1 MQFRLNREIKAYC
14 PDFAPVRAILRE
26 QSAGFVEV
34 KDQVDHYYRI
44 PPADEDG
51 GTRRLKLR
59 VEKGKRTLIYYWDRH
74 EAGARTS
81 RYQLAEANDPRIGEM
96 LETALGT
103 RAVVRKQREL
113 WRKDN
118 AIFNLDRVEGV
129 GQLLEVE
136 VLAEDGCDIDAVAKE
151 YRRLFAPC
159 LGSYII
165 GSNEDL
171 VSAITPP
178 P

>member
-14 PDFAPVRAILRE
+14 PDFAPVRAILCE
-26 QSAGFVEV
+26 QSAEFVEV
-34 KDQVDHYYRI
+34 KEQVDHYYRI

-59 VEKGKRTLIYYWDRH
+59 VEKGKGTLIYYWDRH

-81 RYQLAEANDPRIGEM
+81 RYQLAEADDPLIGEL
-96 LETALGT
+96 LESALGA

-118 AIFNLDRVEGV
+118 VVFNLDRVEGV
-129 GQLLEVE
+129 GQILEVE
-136 VLAEDGCDIDAVAKE
+136 VLAEDNCDIDALAKE

>member
-26 QSAGFVEV
+26 QSAEFVEV

-81 RYQLAEANDPRIGEM
+81 RYRLAEADDPRIGEM

>member
-14 PDFAPVRAILRE
+14 PDFAPVRAILRAG
-26 QSAGFVEV
+26 SAEFVEV
-34 KDQVDHYYRI
+34 KEQVDHYYRI

-59 VEKGKRTLIYYWDRH
+59 VEKGKGTLIYYWDRH

-81 RYQLAEANDPRIGEM
+81 RYQLAEADDPLIGEL
-96 LETALGT
+96 LESALGA

-113 WRKDN
+113 WCKDN
-118 AIFNLDRVEGV
+118 VVFNLDRVEGV
-129 GQLLEVE
+129 GQILEVE
-136 VLAEDGCDIDAVAKE
+136 VLAEDNCDIDALAKE

-159 LGSYII
+159 LGSYTI

>member
-1 MQFRLNREIKAYC
+1 MEFRLNREIKAYC
-14 PDFAPVRAILRE
+14 PDFEPVRTILRTHGAE
-26 QSAGFVEV
+26 FVEV
-34 KDQVDHYYRI
+34 KEQVDHYYRL
-44 PPADEDG
+44 PPADDAG

-59 VEKGKRTLIYYWDRH
+59 AEKGEGTLIYYWDRQ

-81 RYQLAEANDPRIGEM
+81 RYQLAEANDPRMGEM
-96 LETALGT
+96 LDAALGV

-118 AIFNLDRVEGV
+118 VVFNLDTVEGV
-129 GQLLEVE
+129 GQIVEVE
-136 VLAEDGCDIDAVAKE
+136 VLAEDGCDIDALAQE
-151 YRRLFAPC
+151 YRRLFEPC
-159 LGSYII
+159 LGGYIS

-171 VSAITPP
+171 VAAITPP

>member
-26 QSAGFVEV
+26 QSAGLVEV
-34 KDQVDHYYRI
+34 KEQVDYYYNL
-44 PPADEDG
+44 PGGDDSQ

-59 VEKGKRTLIYYWDRH
+59 AEKGKGTLIYYWDLQ

-81 RYQLAEANDPRIGEM
+81 RYQLAEADDPRISEA
-96 LETALGT
+96 LEAALGV

-118 AIFNLDRVEGV
+118 VIFNLDAVEEV

-136 VLAEDGCDIDAVAKE
+136 VLAEGGCDIDAVAKE

-159 LGSYII
+159 LGSYIL

-171 VSAITPP
+171 VIAPNSTP
-178 P
+178 

>member
-14 PDFAPVRAILRE
+14 PDFAPVRAILCE
-26 QSAGFVEV
+26 QSAEFVEV
-34 KDQVDHYYRI
+34 KEQVDHYYRI

-59 VEKGKRTLIYYWDRH
+59 VEKGKGTLIYYWDRH

-81 RYQLAEANDPRIGEM
+81 RYQLAEADDPLIGEL
-96 LETALGT
+96 LESALGA

-118 AIFNLDRVEGV
+118 VVFNLDRVEGV
-129 GQLLEVE
+129 GQILEVE
-136 VLAEDGCDIDAVAKE
+136 VLAEDNCDIYALAKE

>member
-14 PDFAPVRAILRE
+14 PDFAPVRAILGA
-26 QSAGFVEV
+26 QSAEFVEV
-34 KDQVDHYYRI
+34 KEQVDYYYRI

-59 VEKGKRTLIYYWDRH
+59 VENGKGTLIYYWDRH

-81 RYQLAEANDPRIGEM
+81 RYQLAEADDPLIGEL
-96 LETALGT
+96 LESALGA

-118 AIFNLDRVEGV
+118 VIFNLDRVEAV

-136 VLAEDGCDIDAVAKE
+136 VLAEDGCDIDALAKE

>member
-14 PDFAPVRAILRE
+14 PDFAPVRAILCE
-26 QSAGFVEV
+26 QSAEFVEV
-34 KDQVDHYYRI
+34 KEQVDHYYRI

-59 VEKGKRTLIYYWDRH
+59 VEKGKGTLIYYWDRH

-81 RYQLAEANDPRIGEM
+81 RYQLAEADDPLMGEL
-96 LETALGT
+96 LESALGA

-118 AIFNLDRVEGV
+118 VVFNLDRVEGV
-129 GQLLEVE
+129 GQILEVE
-136 VLAEDGCDIDAVAKE
+136 VLAEDNCDIDALAKE

>member
-14 PDFAPVRAILRE
+14 PDFAPVRAILRAG
-26 QSAGFVEV
+26 SAEFVEV
-34 KDQVDHYYRI
+34 KEQVDHYYRI

-59 VEKGKRTLIYYWDRH
+59 VEKGKGTLIYYWDRH

-81 RYQLAEANDPRIGEM
+81 RYQLAEADDPLIGEL
-96 LETALGT
+96 LESALGA

-118 AIFNLDRVEGV
+118 VVFNLDRVEGV
-129 GQLLEVE
+129 GQILEVE
-136 VLAEDGCDIDAVAKE
+136 VLAEDNCDIDALAKE

>member
-1 MQFRLNREIKAYC
+1 MEYRLNREIKAYC

-26 QSAGFVEV
+26 QSAEFAEV
-34 KDQVDHYYRI
+34 KDQVDHYYRL
-44 PPADEDG
+44 PPADDAG

-59 VEKGKRTLIYYWDRH
+59 VEKGTGTLIYYWDRQ

-81 RYQLAEANDPRIGEM
+81 RYQLAKADDPRLGEM
-96 LETALGT
+96 LEAALGV

-118 AIFNLDRVEGV
+118 VVFNLDRVEGV

-136 VLAEDGCDIDAVAKE
+136 VLAQDGCDIDALAKE

-171 VSAITPP
+171 VAAITPP

>member
-1 MQFRLNREIKAYC
+1 MEFRLNREIKAYC
-14 PDFAPVRAILRE
+14 PDFAPVRAILRG
-26 QSAGFVEV
+26 QSAEFIEV
-34 KDQVDHYYRI
+34 KEQVDHYYRL
-44 PPADEDG
+44 PPADEAE

-59 VEKGKRTLIYYWDRH
+59 VEKGKGTLIYYWDRH

-81 RYQLAEANDPRIGEM
+81 RYQLAEVDDPRIGEM
-96 LETALGT
+96 LDAALGT

-118 AIFNLDRVEGV
+118 VVFNLDRVDEV

-136 VLAEDGCDIDAVAKE
+136 VLAEDGCDIDALAKE
-151 YRRLFAPC
+151 YGRLFAAC

-171 VSAITPP
+171 VSAVTPP
-178 P
+178 S

>member
-1 MQFRLNREIKAYC
+1 MEFRLNREIKAYC

-26 QSAGFVEV
+26 QSAEFVEV
-34 KDQVDHYYRI
+34 KEQVDHYYLL
-44 PPADEDG
+44 PPGDEAG

-59 VEKGKRTLIYYWDRH
+59 AEKGKGTLIYYWDLH

-81 RYQLAEANDPRIGEM
+81 RYQLAEADDPLMGE
-96 LETALGT
+96 LLDAALGT

-113 WRKDN
+113 WRKAN
-118 AIFNLDRVEGV
+118 VVFNLDRVDGV

-136 VLAEDGCDIDAVAKE
+136 VLAEDGCDIDALAKE

-171 VSAITPP
+171 VAPLNSPP
-178 P
+178 

>member
-1 MQFRLNREIKAYC
+1 MEFRLNREIKAYC
-14 PDFAPVRAILRE
+14 PDFALVRAILRE
-26 QSAGFVEV
+26 HSAEFVEV
-34 KDQVDHYYRI
+34 KEQVDHYYRI
-44 PPADEDG
+44 PPGAEAG
-51 GTRRLKLR
+51 ATRRLKLR
-59 VEKGKRTLIYYWDRH
+59 MEKGKGTLIYYWDRH

-81 RYQLAEANDPRIGEM
+81 RYQLAEVDDPRIGEM
-96 LETALGT
+96 LEAALGA

-118 AIFNLDRVEGV
+118 VVFNLDRVERV

-136 VLAEDGCDIDAVAKE
+136 VLAEDGCDIDALAQE

-171 VSAITPP
+171 VAAITPP